1 MKKLIVLSL
10 LFLIPT
16 SCFAYSTTMHIIH
29 TNNIMLMGAAAR
41 AGSSHSR
48 PRVKTYNEKLKECLK
63 HGGGQACYIKYKK

>member
-29 TNNIMLMGAAAR
+29 TNNIMMMGAAAR
-41 AGSSHSR
+41 AGRSHHT
-48 PRVKTYNEKLKECLK
+48 PQVKTYNEKLKECLK
-63 HGGGQACYIKYKK
+63 FGGGQACYAKYKK